1 MMDEWITAVTAELG
15 LDGDVDVDAVLDVAK
30 DVAHQVQRPAAPVT
44 TYLVGVAVGRG
55 MSVADAS
62 ATVRA
67 LANNWPK

>member
-1 MMDEWITAVTAELG
+1 
-15 LDGDVDVDAVLDVAK
+15 
-30 DVAHQVQRPAAPVT
+30 VT